1 MKQGQAIAL
10 FRFDKKSMP
19 VIGAIAIAFAAM
31 LWGIDGVLLRPSL
44 YHLDV
49 AVVVFLEHAIAFCYM
64 AILLVFE
71 WKELKKLNLR
81 DWGSFAWV
89 GLFGGA
95 IGTMA
100 ITSALFFVDFVQ
112 LSVVIILQKMQ
123 PVFAIALAALVLKEK
138 PKKNFFLWAAIAIV
152 GSYFLTFGF
161 SQPVFSAENKMLV
174 AAGFSLLAAFAFGSS
189 TTFSK
194 RAIQK
199 INFRVG
205 TYLRFGVTTLIM
217 FMIVISTGRLQN
229 VAAFTPANFLT
240 LLLIAFS
247 TGGVAI
253 FIYYY
258 GLKHVTASKSTI
270 YELAFPATAII
281 LEFIIYGKMLS
292 VGQWLGTALLLA
304 AIYKIVSAKVESQ
317 PTQFE

>member
-1 MKQGQAIAL
+1 
-10 FRFDKKSMP
+10 MP
-19 VIGAIAIAFAAM
+19 VIGALAIAFAAA
-31 LWGIDGVLLRPSL
+31 LWGVDGVLLRPSL

-64 AILLVFE
+64 ALFLFVE
-71 WKELKKLNLR
+71 RKELKKLNLK

-100 ITSALFFVDFVQ
+100 ITSALFFVGFVQ
-112 LSVVIILQKMQ
+112 LSVIIILQKLQ
-123 PVFAIALAALVLKEK
+123 PVFAITLAAIVLKEK
-138 PKKNFFLWAAIAIV
+138 PHKHFFLWAAVAVV
-152 GSYFLTFGF
+152 GSYFVTFGF
-161 SQPVFSAENKMLV
+161 EQPVLSAENKILM
-174 AAGFSLLAAFAFGSS
+174 AAGLSLLAAFAFGSS

-194 RAIQK
+194 KAIQK
-199 INFRVG
+199 VNFRVG

-217 FMIVISTGRLQN
+217 FLIVISTGRIQYFAD
-229 VAAFTPANFLT
+229 VAPANIAT

-258 GLKHVTASKSTI
+258 GLKRVTASKSTI
-270 YELAFPATAII
+270 YELTFPATAII
-281 LEFIIYGKMLS
+281 LEFALYGKTLS
-292 VGQWLGTALLLA
+292 IGQWLGTAMVIL

>member
-1 MKQGQAIAL
+1 MKG
-10 FRFDKKSMP
+10 KKILQP
-19 VIGAIAIAFAAM
+19 HIIGAIAIAFAAM
-31 LWGIDGVLLRPSL
+31 LWGIDGVFLRPSL

-64 AILLVFE
+64 AVLLVIE
-71 WKELKKLNLR
+71 RNELKKLNLR

-89 GLFGGA
+89 GFFGGA

-100 ITSALFFVDFVQ
+100 ITSALFFVNFVQ

-123 PVFAIALAALVLKEK
+123 PVFAIALSALVLREK
-138 PKKNFFLWAAIAIV
+138 PQKNFFLWAAVAV
-152 GSYFLTFGF
+152 AGSYFITFGF
-161 SQPVFSAENKMLV
+161 FQPVISADNKVLI
-174 AAGFSLLAAFAFGSS
+174 AAALSLLAAFAFGSS

-194 RAIQK
+194 KAIQK
-199 INFRVG
+199 VNFRVG

-217 FMIVISTGRLQN
+217 LLIILATGRIQN
-229 VAAFTPANFLT
+229 FADVAPANIMT

-258 GLKHVTASKSTI
+258 GLKRVTASKSTI

-281 LEFIIYGKMLS
+281 LEYVIYGKTLS
-292 VGQWLGTALLLA
+292 IGQWLGTAMLLF
-304 AIYKIVSAKVESQ
+304 AIYKIVSVKVKGQ

>member
-1 MKQGQAIAL
+1 
-10 FRFDKKSMP
+10 MP
-19 VIGAIAIAFAAM
+19 VVGAIAIAFAAM

-64 AILLVFE
+64 ALLLVFE

-81 DWGSFAWV
+81 DWGAFAWV

-100 ITSALFFVDFVQ
+100 ITSALFFVDFIQ
-112 LSVVIILQKMQ
+112 LSAVIILQKMQ
-123 PVFAIALAALVLKEK
+123 PVFAIILAALVLKER
-138 PKKNFFLWAAIAIV
+138 PKKNFFTWAAVALV
-152 GSYFLTFGF
+152 GSYFVTFGF
-161 SQPVFSAENKMLV
+161 DAPVFSAENKMLA
-174 AAGFSLLAAFAFGSS
+174 AAGLSLLAAFAFGSS

-199 INFRVG
+199 VNFRVG

-217 FMIVISTGRLQN
+217 FLIVASTGKIQN
-229 VAAFTPANFLT
+229 IAAFTPANYLT

-270 YELAFPATAII
+270 YELTFPATAII
-281 LEFIIYGKMLS
+281 LEFIVYGKMLS
-292 VGQWLGTALLLA
+292 IGQWLGTALLLT
-304 AIYKIVSAKVESQ
+304 AIYKIVSAKVQNQPSQ
-317 PTQFE
+317 SE

>member
-1 MKQGQAIAL
+1 MTL
-10 FRFDKKSMP
+10 FSFNKKSMP
-19 VIGAIAIAFAAM
+19 VVGAIAIAFAAM

-49 AVVVFLEHAIAFCYM
+49 AVVVFFEHAIAFCYM

-112 LSVVIILQKMQ
+112 LSAVIILQKMQ
-123 PVFAIALAALVLKEK
+123 PVFAIALAAIVLKEK
-138 PKKNFFLWAAIAIV
+138 PKKNFFLWAAVAVV

-161 SQPVFSAENKMLV
+161 SQPIFSAENKMLV
-174 AAGFSLLAAFAFGSS
+174 AAGLSLLAAFAFGSS

-217 FMIVISTGRLQN
+217 FIIVISTGRIQN

-281 LEFIIYGKMLS
+281 LEFLIYGKTLS
-292 VGQWLGTALLLA
+292 IGQWLGTALLLA
-304 AIYKIVSAKVESQ
+304 AIYKIVSSKVESQ

>member
-1 MKQGQAIAL
+1 LLK
-10 FRFDKKSMP
+10 FSKKSMP
-19 VIGAIAIAFAAM
+19 LIGAIAIAFAAA
-31 LWGIDGVLLRPSL
+31 LWGVDGVLLRPSL

-49 AVVVFLEHAIAFCYM
+49 PTVVFVEHAIAFCYM
-64 AILLVFE
+64 AVLLVIE
-71 WKELKKLNLR
+71 RKELKKLNLR

-100 ITSALFFVDFVQ
+100 ITSALFFVGFVQ
-112 LSVVIILQKMQ
+112 LSVVILLQKLQ
-123 PVFAIALAALVLKEK
+123 PVFAITLAAIVLKEK
-138 PKKNFFLWAAIAIV
+138 PKKNFFLWAAAAIV
-152 GSYFLTFGF
+152 GSYFVAFGF
-161 SQPVFSAENKMLV
+161 SQPVLSVENKTLA
-174 AAGFSLLAAFAFGSS
+174 AAGLSLLAAFAFGSS

-194 RAIQK
+194 KAIHK

-217 FMIVISTGRLQN
+217 FLIVVSLGRVQSI
-229 VAAFTPANFLT
+229 AAFTPANYLT

-258 GLKHVTASKSTI
+258 GLKRVTASKSTI

-281 LEFIIYGKMLS
+281 LEFALYGKTLS
-292 VGQWLGTALLLA
+292 LGQWLGAALLLFSV
-304 AIYKIVSAKVESQ
+304 YKIVSAKVESQ

>member
-1 MKQGQAIAL
+1 MFKP
-10 FRFDKKSMP
+10 DKKTFSMP
-19 VIGAIAIAFAAM
+19 VLGAIAIAFAAA
-31 LWGIDGVLLRPSL
+31 LWGVDGVLLRPTL

-64 AILLVFE
+64 AFLLVIE
-71 WKELKKLNLR
+71 RDELRKLKPR

-100 ITSALFFVDFVQ
+100 ITSALFFVDFIQ
-112 LSVVIILQKMQ
+112 LSAVIILQKMQ
-123 PVFAIALAALVLKEK
+123 PVFAIALAALVLREK
-138 PKKNFFLWAAIAIV
+138 PKKNFFLWAAVALM
-152 GSYFLTFGF
+152 GSYFVTFGF
-161 SQPVFSAENKMLV
+161 EQPVFSAENKMLV
-174 AAGFSLLAAFAFGSS
+174 AAALSLLAAFAFGSS

-199 INFRVG
+199 VNFRVG
-205 TYLRFGVTTLIM
+205 TYLRFGITTLIM
-217 FMIVISTGRLQN
+217 FLIIISTGRISN
-229 VAAFTPANFLT
+229 ITAVAPANYLT

-258 GLKHVTASKSTI
+258 GLKRVSASKSTI
-270 YELAFPATAII
+270 YELTFPATAIV
-281 LEFIIYGKMLS
+281 LEFIIRGKTLS
-292 VGQWLGTALLLA
+292 IGQWLGTAILLLA
-304 AIYKIVSAKVESQ
+304 IYRIVSAKVESQ